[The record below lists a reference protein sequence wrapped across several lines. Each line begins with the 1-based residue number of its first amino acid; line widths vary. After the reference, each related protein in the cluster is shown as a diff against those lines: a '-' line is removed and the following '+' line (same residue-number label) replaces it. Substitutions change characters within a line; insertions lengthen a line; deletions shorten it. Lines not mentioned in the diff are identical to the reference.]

1 MLAFS
6 RTQSGLEGFKGFTCT
21 RPYRPYRLL
30 RRERMPAGP
39 SAAPSEEA
47 SGAKRFALR
56 PPVAPTQLGA
66 Q

>member
-39 SAAPSEEA
+39 SAAPFGEA
-47 SGAKRFALR
+47 SGAKRLHAQK
-56 PPVAPTQLGA
+56 PPVAEL
-66 Q
+66 